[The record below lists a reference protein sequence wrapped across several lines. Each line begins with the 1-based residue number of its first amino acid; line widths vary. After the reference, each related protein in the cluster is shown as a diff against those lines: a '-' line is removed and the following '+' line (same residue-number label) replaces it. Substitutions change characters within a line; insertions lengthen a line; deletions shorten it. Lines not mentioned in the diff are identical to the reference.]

1 MDFIKYIDSF
11 GIKFHF
17 YTNNQPNHQNV
28 FGGVMT
34 FIYIVICII
43 IFIGFSYEDI
53 YRLNPISSKSEI
65 TDIKPR
71 KINLKK
77 EKIWIPFRI
86 VTDENK
92 FIDHRGILSIIPYYI
107 EGIKNEEIGMELNYR
122 LLSYK
127 LCNETEMGNKPDNY
141 KIDVPLNELFC
152 IDKDDLSFGGNWNG
166 DYIYYLG
173 INLYLCEEGIYF
185 NSSDLR
191 CAKAN
196 NLFNSI
202 NSSLSFDF
210 YYPIVQFQPT
220 NYQIPLSIIYKNYF
234 YELSAYSYKLEK
246 IYIQEHVLSDDKHV
260 IRNNYQ
266 NTTCWGISSLYGD
279 DYYIPIEEDPMIKN
293 KINQIYTMEI
303 YMDDGLIYYTRSYN
317 KIFTILSKVFPIFN
331 FCLILI
337 KKFTQHIKISFTK
350 RKLIELIF
358 ERKEKGKEI
367 GSKENIKSSSSFK
380 MKDISSRADDSHN
393 EFIKI
398 RKRDKNIEKQISLE
412 NNLKREKGVD
422 AISDIPI
429 SNNGGNVNLSN
440 QNAIRILNKKEIS
453 KINSR
458 RRSVIKNDSLK
469 SKEYI
474 SIDSNLK
481 QIDIKKK
488 SHLFPYYY
496 FFMDFFLDKLIK
508 PHKFFCLSK
517 KYFTIY
523 NFMCQIY
530 DISTHIILFKQ
541 FNIFNNLLKQIV
553 QEHGLPPIHTFK
565 KINIEDREIISRIN
579 KDLRT
584 KKSIIFSKDILY

>member
-28 FGGVMT
+28 FGGIMT
-34 FIYIVICII
+34 FIYIVICVI

-53 YRLNPISSKSEI
+53 YRLNPISSQSEI

-71 KINLKK
+71 KINLRK

-92 FIDHRGILSIIPYYI
+92 FIDHRGILYIIPNYI
-107 EGIKNEEIGMELNYR
+107 EGIKGKEGGMDLNYHM
-122 LLSYK
+122 LSYK
-127 LCNETEMGNKPDNY
+127 LCNETEMGNKSDNY

-152 IDKDDLSFGGNWNG
+152 IDKDDIPFGGNWNG
-166 DYIYYLG
+166 DYIYYIS

-234 YELSAYSYKLEK
+234 YQLSAYSYKLEK
-246 IYIQEHVLSDDKHV
+246 LYIQEHILSDDKHM
-260 IRNNYQ
+260 IKNNYQ
-266 NTTCWGISSLYGD
+266 NTSFWGISSLYGD
-279 DYYIPIEEDPMIKN
+279 DYYISREEDPMIKK

-303 YMDDGLIYYTRSYN
+303 YMDYGLIYYIITYN
-317 KIFTILSKVFPIFN
+317 KIFIILSKVFPLFK
-331 FCLILI
+331 FFFILI
-337 KKFTQHIKISFTK
+337 KRFTQHIKISFTK
-350 RKLIELIF
+350 RKLSELIF
-358 ERKEKGKEI
+358 ERKKINKEV
-367 GSKENIKSSSSFK
+367 KENIRSPTLFK
-380 MKDISSRADDSHN
+380 MKNISSKVNESHN
-393 EFIKI
+393 ELLKS
-398 RKRDKNIEKQISLE
+398 KNNNKNEEIQISLE
-412 NNLKREKGVD
+412 NNLKKEKRID
-422 AISDIPI
+422 NNSYNP
-429 SNNGGNVNLSN
+429 NLKNGGNINLSN
-440 QNAIRILNKKEIS
+440 QNAIRILNKKEIMI
-453 KINSR
+453 INSR
-458 RRSVIKNDSLK
+458 RRSVVKDDSLK
-469 SKEYI
+469 SREFI
-474 SIDSNLK
+474 SIDSNVK
-481 QIDIKKK
+481 SIDFKRK
-488 SHLFPYYY
+488 SELFPYCY
-496 FFMDFFLDKLIK
+496 FFLDFFFDKLIK
-508 PHKFFCLSK
+508 PHKFLCLSK

-530 DISTHIILFKQ
+530 DISTHIMLFKQ
-541 FNIFNNLLKQIV
+541 FNTFNNVIKQMV
-553 QEHGLPPIHTFK
+553 QEFGLSPIHTFK
-565 KINIEDREIISRIN
+565 KINIKDKNIIAKIN

-584 KKSIIFSKDILY
+584 KKSILFSKNIFY